1 VIAEVVVPLIEEG
14 SVQWIL
20 FSVMVLAVFITLWF
34 TIAR

>member
-1 VIAEVVVPLIEEG
+1 VLAEAVPLIEEG

-20 FSVMVLAVFITLWF
+20 FSVMVLVVFITLWF

>member
-1 VIAEVVVPLIEEG
+1 VLAAEAVPLLEQG

>member
-1 VIAEVVVPLIEEG
+1 VLAETVVPLIEEG

-20 FSVMVLAVFITLWF
+20 FSVMVIAVFITLWF

>member
-1 VIAEVVVPLIEEG
+1 LIEEG

>member
-1 VIAEVVVPLIEEG
+1 MLAETVPLLEEG

-20 FSVMVLAVFITLWF
+20 FSVMVVAVFITLWF

>member
-1 VIAEVVVPLIEEG
+1 VLAEAVPLIEEG

-20 FSVMVLAVFITLWF
+20 FSVMVVAVFITLWI

>member
-1 VIAEVVVPLIEEG
+1 MLAEAVPLIEEG

-20 FSVMVLAVFITLWF
+20 FSVMVVAVFITLWI

>member
-1 VIAEVVVPLIEEG
+1 MLAAETGPLLTQG

>member
-1 VIAEVVVPLIEEG
+1 MLAEAIPLIEEG

-20 FSVMVLAVFITLWF
+20 FSVMVLAIFITLWF

>member
-1 VIAEVVVPLIEEG
+1 MLAEAVPLLEEG

-20 FSVMVLAVFITLWF
+20 FSVMVIAVFVTLWF

>member
-1 VIAEVVVPLIEEG
+1 MIAEVVVPLIEEG